1 MSEDRPKRRRAR
13 QPSVLPVF
21 VYAAVLLLLLGT
33 AVARAQEG
41 GGSDSRPKSGMD
53 GESSSQALGKPVQ
66 EATGIVSTSP
76 VQPAAAGVNQAQ
88 KAGQPAANGSVSSE
102 GPKAADSSVSGG
114 IQGAG
119 SAGPGLASVSGR
131 TQVTISAAGDCTL
144 GTDEHFNASTS
155 LPAMYKAKG
164 ADWFFAGVKSIFEED
179 DLTLVNLEGTF
190 TTSTA
195 RADKTFAF
203 KADPEYVGILTS
215 GSVEA
220 VNVANNH
227 SRDYGQQSFTDTVNT
242 VQSAGIAVSGYDQ
255 VAVVEKNG
263 VKIGMTG
270 LSLLSGME
278 GKEEQLKTNID
289 SLRAQG
295 ANLII
300 TSFHWGIEKEN
311 TPTADQV
318 AMAHAAID
326 AGADLVIGHHPH
338 VLQGIEVYKGKYICY
353 SLGNFCFGGNKNPK
367 DKDTMIFQ
375 QTFTFVDGSLQ
386 ENEEVNII
394 PCRLSSVSNRND
406 YQPTPVSGSEA
417 ERINQRIEE
426 FSNRLQ

>member
-1 MSEDRPKRRRAR
+1 MDEKRPGRRRPR
-13 QPSVLPVF
+13 QISVFPFF
-21 VYAAVLLLLLGT
+21 VYAAVLIFLLGA
-33 AVARAQEG
+33 AVTRAQ
-41 GGSDSRPKSGMD
+41 D
-53 GESSSQALGKPVQ
+53 GE
-66 EATGIVSTSP
+66 TVSRREQKENT
-76 VQPAAAGVNQAQ
+76 
-88 KAGQPAANGSVSSE
+88 KAGAETVGGNSTGQNTGEGQPVSGETAQTVGVSGSVGTQSTGE
-102 GPKAADSSVSGG
+102 TGEQAPGQTANPL
-114 IQGAG
+114 AG
-119 SAGPGLASVSGR
+119 SGQV
-131 TQVTISAAGDCTL
+131 QVTISAAGDCTL
-144 GTDEHFNASTS
+144 GTDEHFDKSTS
-155 LPAMYKAKG
+155 LPAMYQAKG
-164 ADWFFAGVKSIFEED
+164 ADWFFAGVKDIFAAD

-195 RADKTFAF
+195 RADKTYAF
-203 KADPEYVGILTS
+203 KADPEYAGILTA

-227 SRDYGQQSFTDTVNT
+227 SRDYGEQSYTDTVGA
-242 VQSAGIAVSGYDQ
+242 VEAAGIAASGYDK

-270 LSLLSGME
+270 LSILSGME
-278 GKEEQLKTNID
+278 GKEEQLKTNIE

-311 TPTADQV
+311 TPTSDQI

-326 AGADLVIGHHPH
+326 AGSDLVLGHHPH

-375 QTFTFVDGSLQ
+375 QTFTFVDGALQ
-386 ENEEVNII
+386 TDGNVKII
-394 PCRLSSVSNRND
+394 PCSLSSVSDRND

-417 ERINQRIEE
+417 ERINTRIEE
-426 FSNRLQ
+426 FSSRLR

>member
-1 MSEDRPKRRRAR
+1 MDEKRPGRRRPR
-13 QPSVLPVF
+13 QISVFPFF
-21 VYAAVLLLLLGT
+21 VYAAVLIFLLGA
-33 AVARAQEG
+33 AVTRAQ
-41 GGSDSRPKSGMD
+41 D
-53 GESSSQALGKPVQ
+53 GETVSRREQKESTEAGAETAGGNSTGQNTGEGQPGSSETAQ
-66 EATGIVSTSP
+66 T
-76 VQPAAAGVNQAQ
+76 AGVSDPAGMQSTGETGEQAP
-88 KAGQPAANGSVSSE
+88 GQTAN
-102 GPKAADSSVSGG
+102 PL
-114 IQGAG
+114 AG
-119 SAGPGLASVSGR
+119 SGQV
-131 TQVTISAAGDCTL
+131 QVTISAAGDCTL
-144 GTDEHFNASTS
+144 GTDEHFDKSTS
-155 LPAMYKAKG
+155 LPAMYQAKG
-164 ADWFFAGVKSIFEED
+164 ADWFFAGVKDIFAAD

-195 RADKTFAF
+195 RADKTYAF
-203 KADPEYVGILTS
+203 KADPEYAGILTA

-227 SRDYGQQSFTDTVNT
+227 SRDYGEQSYTDTVSA
-242 VQSAGIAVSGYDQ
+242 VEAAGIAVSGYDK

-270 LSLLSGME
+270 LSTLSGME
-278 GKEEQLKTNID
+278 GKEEQLKTNIE

-311 TPTADQV
+311 TPTSDQI

-326 AGADLVIGHHPH
+326 AGSDLVLGHHPH

-375 QTFTFVDGSLQ
+375 QTFTFVDGALQ
-386 ENEEVNII
+386 TDGNVKII
-394 PCRLSSVSNRND
+394 PCSLSSVSDRND

-417 ERINQRIEE
+417 ERINTRIEE
-426 FSNRLQ
+426 FSSKLR

>member
-1 MSEDRPKRRRAR
+1 MDEKRPGRRRPR
-13 QPSVLPVF
+13 QISVFPFF
-21 VYAAVLLLLLGT
+21 VYAAVLIFLLGA
-33 AVARAQEG
+33 AVTRAQ
-41 GGSDSRPKSGMD
+41 D
-53 GESSSQALGKPVQ
+53 GETVSRREQKKNAEAGEETAGGNSTGQNTGEGQPVSG
-66 EATGIVSTSP
+66 EAAQT
-76 VQPAAAGVNQAQ
+76 AGV
-88 KAGQPAANGSVSSE
+88 S
-102 GPKAADSSVSGG
+102 
-114 IQGAG
+114 G
-119 SAGPGLASVSGR
+119 SAGTQSAGETGEQAPGQTANPLAGSGQV
-131 TQVTISAAGDCTL
+131 QVTISAAGDCTL
-144 GTDEHFNASTS
+144 GTDEHFDKSTS
-155 LPAMYKAKG
+155 LPAMYQAKG
-164 ADWFFAGVKSIFEED
+164 ADWFFAGVKDIFAAD

-190 TTSTA
+190 TTSTS
-195 RADKTFAF
+195 RVDKTYAF
-203 KADPEYVGILTS
+203 KADPEYAGILTA

-227 SRDYGQQSFTDTVNT
+227 SRDYGEQSYTDTVSA
-242 VQSAGIAVSGYDQ
+242 VEAAGIAVSGYDK

-270 LSLLSGME
+270 LSTLSGME
-278 GKEEQLKTNID
+278 GKEEQLKTNIE

-311 TPTADQV
+311 TPTSDQI

-326 AGADLVIGHHPH
+326 AGSDLVLGHHPH

-375 QTFTFVDGSLQ
+375 QTFTFVDGALQ
-386 ENEEVNII
+386 TDGNVKII
-394 PCRLSSVSNRND
+394 PCSLSSVSDRND

-417 ERINQRIEE
+417 ERINTRIEE
-426 FSNRLQ
+426 FSSRLR

>member
-1 MSEDRPKRRRAR
+1 MDEKRPGRRRPR
-13 QPSVLPVF
+13 QISVFPFF
-21 VYAAVLLLLLGT
+21 VYAAVLIFLLGA
-33 AVARAQEG
+33 AVTRAQ
-41 GGSDSRPKSGMD
+41 D
-53 GESSSQALGKPVQ
+53 GETISRREQKKNAEAQATPVGGNSTGQ
-66 EATGIVSTSP
+66 NIGEGQPVSGEAAHTAGASDPMGTQSAGGAGESAP
-76 VQPAAAGVNQAQ
+76 GQAAG
-88 KAGQPAANGSVSSE
+88 SL
-102 GPKAADSSVSGG
+102 
-114 IQGAG
+114 AG
-119 SAGPGLASVSGR
+119 SGQV
-131 TQVTISAAGDCTL
+131 QVTISAAGDCTL
-144 GTDEHFNASTS
+144 GTDEHFDAATS
-155 LPAMYKAKG
+155 LPAMYQAKG
-164 ADWFFAGVKSIFEED
+164 ADWFFAGVKDIFAAD

-190 TTSTA
+190 TTSTT
-195 RADKTFAF
+195 RADKTYAF
-203 KADPEYVGILTS
+203 KADPEYAGILTA

-227 SRDYGQQSFTDTVNT
+227 SRDYGEQSYTDTVST
-242 VQSAGIAVSGYDQ
+242 VEAAGIAVSGYDK

-270 LSLLSGME
+270 LSTLSGME
-278 GKEEQLKTNID
+278 GKEEQLKTNIE

-311 TPTADQV
+311 TPTSDQI

-326 AGADLVIGHHPH
+326 AGSDLVLGHHPH

-375 QTFTFVDGSLQ
+375 QTFTFVDGVLQ
-386 ENEEVNII
+386 TDGNVKII
-394 PCRLSSVSNRND
+394 PCSLSSVSDRND

-417 ERINQRIEE
+417 ERINTRIEE
-426 FSNRLQ
+426 FSSRLQ

>member
-1 MSEDRPKRRRAR
+1 MSEEKLKRKRVR
-13 QPSVLPVF
+13 QPSVLPF
-21 VYAAVLLLLLGT
+21 FAYGAALLLLFGAAVTRAQAGGWEAGKVLVGQDSTATFGTPKNGGGT
-33 AVARAQEG
+33 AR
-41 GGSDSRPKSGMD
+41 
-53 GESSSQALGKPVQ
+53 
-66 EATGIVSTSP
+66 
-76 VQPAAAGVNQAQ
+76 AAAGATSNPPAVQPEGGSQ
-88 KAGQPAANGSVSSE
+88 TAGVP
-102 GPKAADSSVSGG
+102 
-114 IQGAG
+114 GAG
-119 SAGPGLASVSGR
+119 EARDAVPGQTPGLSAASGQV
-131 TQVTISAAGDCTL
+131 QVTISAAGDCTL
-144 GTDEHFNASTS
+144 GTDEKFNASTS
-155 LPAMYKAKG
+155 LPAMYNAKG
-164 ADWFFAGVKSIFEED
+164 ADWFFAGVKDIFEKD

-195 RADKTFAF
+195 RADKTYAF
-203 KADPEYVGILTS
+203 KADPEYVGILTA

-227 SRDYGQQSFTDTVNT
+227 SRDYGEQSYTDTVNA
-242 VQSAGIAVSGYDQ
+242 VEAAGIAVSGYDK

-278 GKEEQLKTNID
+278 GKEEQLKNNIAG
-289 SLRAQG
+289 LRAQG

-311 TPTADQV
+311 TPTSDQV

-326 AGADLVIGHHPH
+326 AGSDLVIGHHPH
-338 VLQGIEVYKGKYICY
+338 VLQGIEIYKGKYICY

-375 QTFTFVDGSLQ
+375 QTFTFVDGVLQ
-386 ENEEVNII
+386 ADENIKII
-394 PCRLSSVSNRND
+394 PCRLSSVSDRND

-417 ERINQRIEE
+417 ERINKKIET
-426 FSNRLQ
+426 FSNNL